1 MARPQV
7 VVLADDLIWQT
18 RLVGTLREVDA
29 QPFAVRDLA
38 AFADQLEAADAAIV
52 DLTSLGYD
60 PIAALRV
67 AADAGVPSLAVGQH
81 DDMATRKEALD
92 AGARRVFAYRKLF
105 EDGPRTL
112 ARWLESVGF
121 DVTEQAAAA
130 SGGPE

>member
-67 AADAGVPSLAVGQH
+67 AAGAGVPSLAVGQH

-121 DVTEQAAAA
+121 GVTEQAAA
-130 SGGPE
+130 SGRPE